1 MFVDFSINRELL
13 FKFENYYIVVTQKNA
28 EINLSGLGDFSL
40 IKFSKPRTVE
50 FNSSFF
56 PFLVLSNGSL
66 VFVEF
71 AFNKFGYGTLLFD
84 DLYT

>member
-1 MFVDFSINRELL
+1 MFVNFSINRELL
-13 FKFENYYIVVTQKNA
+13 FKFENYYVITQKNA
-28 EINLSGLGDFSL
+28 EISLPSLGSFSL

-50 FNSSFF
+50 FTSSFF

-66 VFVEF
+66 IFVEF
-71 AFNKFGYGTLLFD
+71 AFNRFGYGTLLFD